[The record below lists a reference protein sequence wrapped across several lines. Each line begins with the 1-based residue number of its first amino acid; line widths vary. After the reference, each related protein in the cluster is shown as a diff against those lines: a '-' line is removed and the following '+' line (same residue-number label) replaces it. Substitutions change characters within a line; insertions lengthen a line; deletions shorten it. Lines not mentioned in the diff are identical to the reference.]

1 MYEKES
7 ITDTAGEFALRDK
20 NAPSMG
26 GRSEKKGMANL
37 MNVSPNIPVYRA
49 SDSLIEVAVHKTFTI
64 ALESNPTT
72 GYAWEPDYDSAM
84 LELLK
89 QKFDLQS
96 HAIGGGGEESF
107 EFQAQQPGKT
117 QVKMSYQREWEDQ
130 PLETSIYTIHIKQ

>member
-1 MYEKES
+1 VGGEDQRKERK
-7 ITDTAGEFALRDK
+7 L
-20 NAPSMG
+20 
-26 GRSEKKGMANL
+26 NL

-49 SDSLIEVAVHKTFTI
+49 SDSPIEVAVHKTFAI

-72 GYAWEPDYDSAM
+72 GYAWEPVYDSAM
-84 LELLK
+84 LELLG

-107 EFQAQQPGKT
+107 EFQAQQPGET

-130 PLETSIYTIHIKQ
+130 PLETRIYTINIKQ